1 MELWSVQIYGG
12 MRFGYCEAGS
22 GMRFCEKRSER
33 RGDV

>member
-1 MELWSVQIYGG
+1 MELWSVQIHGG

-22 GMRFCEKRSER
+22 GRFCEKRSER